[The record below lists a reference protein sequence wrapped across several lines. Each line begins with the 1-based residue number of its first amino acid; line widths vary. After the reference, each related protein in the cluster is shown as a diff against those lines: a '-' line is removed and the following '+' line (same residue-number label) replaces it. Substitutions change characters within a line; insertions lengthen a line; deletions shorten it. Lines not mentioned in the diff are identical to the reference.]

1 MTAVLRLDGVSVR
14 YGGTAALTGVD
25 LTVGAGERVALVG
38 PSGAGK
44 STLLGLVNGSVLPT
58 AGSLR
63 VLGDDPSRLRGPAL
77 RRLRARVGTV
87 HQHLELV
94 GQLRVVHNVN
104 AGRLADWSAAR
115 AAWSLVRPQ
124 GVPEVLDALS
134 AVGLADRAYER
145 TERLSGGQ
153 RQRVAVARLL
163 VQRPELVLADEPAS
177 ALDPVLADA
186 VLGLLAGLTEQGGAL
201 VASLH
206 DPALALRHCT
216 RVVGLVDGRVVL
228 DAPVADLD
236 AGDLADFYAAP
247 R

>member
-1 MTAVLRLDGVSVR
+1 VAV
-14 YGGTAALTGVD
+14 
-25 LTVGAGERVALVG
+25 VG

-44 STLLGLVNGSVLPT
+44 STLLGLVNGAVAPT
-58 AGSLR
+58 AGAVQ
-63 VLGDDPSRLRGPAL
+63 VLGVDPAALRGRAL

-104 AGRLADWSAAR
+104 AGRLGSWPAGR
-115 AAWSLVRPQ
+115 ATWSLLRPQ
-124 GVPEVLDALS
+124 GVPEVLEALDR
-134 AVGLADRAYER
+134 VGLAERVFER
-145 TERLSGGQ
+145 TDRLSGGQ

-163 VQRPELVLADEPAS
+163 VQQPELVLADEPAS
-177 ALDPVLADA
+177 ALDPALADR
-186 VLGLLAGLTEQGGAL
+186 VLGQLAGLVATGDRAM

-216 RVVGLVDGRVVL
+216 RVVGLVAGRVVL
-228 DAPVADLD
+228 DAPAAELTVADL
-236 AGDLADFYAAP
+236 ATFYGAP

>member
-1 MTAVLRLDGVSVR
+1 MDGVSVR
-14 YGGTAALTGVD
+14 YGGTTALTGVD

-58 AGSLR
+58 AGSLE
-63 VLGDDPSRLRGPAL
+63 VLGADPAALRGPAL

-104 AGRLADWSAAR
+104 AGRLGDWSAAR

-124 GVPEVLDALS
+124 GMPEVLAALA

-163 VQRPELVLADEPAS
+163 VQGPELVLADEPAS

-186 VLGLLAGLTEQGGAL
+186 VLGLLAGLATERGGAL

-216 RVVGLVDGRVVL
+216 RVVGLVDGWVVL
-228 DAPVADLD
+228 DAPAERLTV
-236 AGDLADFYAAP
+236 GDLAEFYGAP

>member
-1 MTAVLRLDGVSVR
+1 M
-14 YGGTAALTGVD
+14 
-25 LTVGAGERVALVG
+25 VG

-44 STLLGLVNGSVLPT
+44 STLLGLVNGAVAPT
-58 AGSLR
+58 AGAVQ
-63 VLGDDPSRLRGPAL
+63 VLGVDPAALRGRAL

-104 AGRLADWSAAR
+104 AGRLGSWPAGR
-115 AAWSLVRPQ
+115 AAWSLLRPQ
-124 GVPEVLDALS
+124 GVPEVLEALDR
-134 AVGLADRAYER
+134 VGLAERVFDR
-145 TERLSGGQ
+145 TDRLSGGQ

-163 VQRPELVLADEPAS
+163 VQQPELVLADEPAS
-177 ALDPVLADA
+177 ALDPALADR
-186 VLGLLAGLTEQGGAL
+186 VLGQLAGLVATGDRAM

-216 RVVGLVDGRVVL
+216 RVVGLVAGRVVL
-228 DAPVADLD
+228 DAPAAELTVADL
-236 AGDLADFYAAP
+236 ATFYGAP